1 MVQLRAV
8 AAPLLSQ
15 VGNKLRN
22 GVALKQEPAEDVEDY
37 ERSPEGSTD
46 DEQEV
51 KVVASRSHSLQ
62 EEPSARKVQAQKR
75 KAAGKPQDEL
85 DKRPRKSLRSRFT
98 DEQPQRST
106 HAADKRK
113 SDQLVKQNE
122 AEDLLAEGLL
132 AEWQSQ
138 QSQKLSQRSQGKKYR
153 KFRTPANIH
162 GDEEDEPSTK
172 ERKSSFVPPSEYN
185 SVTSSPASKTS
196 FKNPD
201 LATLKPDKTNGK
213 PNRIFKA
220 PHLPSK
226 DDLDTTT
233 ISSTNDSSIFS
244 KPAYDPNDSDS
255 SSLSSAKSDV
265 DIDEDGAMEFAAMS
279 AERDLVK
286 CPICQRFID
295 RESLDIFTNGRKLN
309 FRDKMKF
316 CRSHKRG
323 EAEKE
328 WGKQEYPEIDWRTL
342 EARLTAYNDRLDD
355 LIEGRR
361 QSTFR
366 RELRE
371 KQGSGRAR
379 KALRDVQK
387 SKEEAVTPG
396 YYGSRGAQLMQKH
409 VIDTFGVR
417 LREMAE
423 QDAVV
428 RTAGVSNYVRAVLVP
443 ELAVLLVKDDMAL
456 NGHDDERA
464 REILKQSAEVG
475 DLVNEIEEDMIKK
488 EPGLEEDAV
497 EEIS

>member
-51 KVVASRSHSLQ
+51 EVVASRSHSLQ
-62 EEPSARKVQAQKR
+62 EESPARKIQAQKR
-75 KAAGKPQDEL
+75 KAIDKPKDEL

-98 DEQPQRST
+98 DEQPQCST
-106 HAADKRK
+106 RAADKRK
-113 SDQLVKQNE
+113 SDQLVKQDE
-122 AEDLLAEGLL
+122 AEDLID
-132 AEWQSQ
+132 EWKSQ
-138 QSQKLSQRSQGKKYR
+138 QSQRLSQRSQGKKYG
-153 KFRTPANIH
+153 KFKTPANIH
-162 GDEEDEPSTK
+162 GDEEDELPTK
-172 ERKSSFVPPSEYN
+172 VEKSNFVSPYGYN
-185 SVTSSPASKTS
+185 SVTSSPASKAS

-201 LATLKPDKTNGK
+201 LANLKTEKTNGK